1 MTRSGKTKRARF
13 ITFEGIEGVG
23 KSTHL
28 KFIAGWLRARGI
40 RLLVTR
46 EPGGTELADEIRKL
60 LLTPHKQI
68 VSPMAELLLMFAARA
83 SHVEQVIRPALDSGC
98 WVLCDRF
105 TDASYAYQGGGRR
118 LPMREIAALERM
130 VTRGLKPDLTLLL
143 VAPVRVGMTR
153 VRQRGRRDRFELEQH
168 AFFERVRRAYLRHAK
183 REARR
188 MRIIR
193 ADASMGTVR
202 RQVLRALEE
211 RVATWL

>member
-1 MTRSGKTKRARF
+1 MIRSGKTQHARF

-28 KFIAGWLRARGI
+28 KFVAGWLRARGI
-40 RLLVTR
+40 KLLVTR
-46 EPGGTELADEIRKL
+46 EPGGTALADAVRKL
-60 LLTPHKQI
+60 LLTPHAQPI
-68 VSPMAELLLMFAARA
+68 TPMAELLLMFAARA
-83 SHVEQVIRPALDSGC
+83 SHIEQSIRPALDSGC

-105 TDASYAYQGGGRR
+105 ADASYAYQGGGRR
-118 LPMREIAALERM
+118 IPAREIAALERM

-143 VAPVRVGMTR
+143 VAPVHVGMMR
-153 VRQRGRRDRFELEQH
+153 VHRRGRRDRFELEQH
-168 AFFERVRRAYLRHAK
+168 AFFERVRRAYLQRAT

-193 ADASMGTVR
+193 ADVSMGKVR
-202 RQVLRALEE
+202 AQILRVLEE

>member
-1 MTRSGKTKRARF
+1 MTRSGKTQRARF

-28 KFIAGWLRARGI
+28 KFVAGWLRARGI
-40 RLLVTR
+40 KLLVTR
-46 EPGGTELADEIRKL
+46 EPGGTELADKIRKL
-60 LLTPHKQI
+60 LLTPRKQR
-68 VSPMAELLLMFAARA
+68 VTPMTELLLMFAARA
-83 SHVEQVIRPALDSGC
+83 SHVEQVIRPALNSGC

-118 LPMREIAALERM
+118 IPTREIAALERM

-168 AFFERVRRAYLRHAK
+168 AFFERVRRAYLKRAK
-183 REARR
+183 HEARR

-193 ADASMGTVR
+193 ADASMGAVR

-211 RVATWL
+211 RVAAWL

>member
-1 MTRSGKTKRARF
+1 MMQSGKTPRARF

-23 KSTHL
+23 KSTHV
-28 KFIAGWLRARGI
+28 KFVAGWLRAHGI
-40 RLLVTR
+40 KLLVTR
-46 EPGGTELADEIRKL
+46 EPGGTRLADEIRKL
-60 LLTPHKQI
+60 LLTPRKQT
-68 VSPMAELLLMFAARA
+68 VTPMAELLLMFAARA
-83 SHVEQVIRPALDSGC
+83 SHVQQVIRPALNSGS

-118 LPMREIAALERM
+118 IPAREIAALERM

-168 AFFERVRRAYLRHAK
+168 AFFERVRRAYLQRAK

-188 MRIIR
+188 IRIIR
-193 ADASMGTVR
+193 ADASMRSVR
-202 RQVLRALEE
+202 QQVLRALEE